1 MPFTNMKLK
10 STFSFSFFLLSLLL
24 LVSSVS
30 YARKDLEAY
39 WEKKMKG
46 LPMPELIKDLSDA
59 DRDLFVRDF
68 DMKPNVIIYHSH
80 VASKDNKNKKEKK
93 KETFVKKLEA
103 EKLFREEEEEEDKLA
118 Q

>member
-10 STFSFSFFLLSLLL
+10 STFFSFFFILSLLL
-24 LVSSVS
+24 LVSNVS

-80 VASKDNKNKKEKK
+80 VASKDNKNQKEKK
-93 KETFVKKLEA
+93 EKETFVKKLEA
-103 EKLFREEEEEEDKLA
+103 EKLFREEEED
-118 Q
+118 